1 MAAENL
7 NRTNIRQRL
16 ITRMS
21 STLGDDKIREL
32 LANVTVLSRQLLKR
46 VRMKTEQF
54 LAHKKNEDNLP

>member
-1 MAAENL
+1 
-7 NRTNIRQRL
+7 
-16 ITRMS
+16 MS